1 MTIINVSSVAE
12 LYKAVNDINNAG
24 NKIVL
29 AAGKY
34 ELNPNDPEVGN
45 FLGRLELQEDME
57 LEGQPGDPGLV
68 TIDESQLPINS
79 FTVPPSFRT
88 GGIRLG
94 RGSNAIRW
102 LTIIGK
108 PDIGA
113 LSAIDTDL
121 PSAKCIITI
130 SNIIV
135 SGSQLAIDIRNPGFA
150 GKNRVITASIEKCE
164 LKNNVV
170 GGGQGISVQNAN
182 GADNCEI
189 NVTLKDNHIHH
200 NNVGIRSWNLG
211 GISST
216 TNASIKIK
224 SEADRIVD
232 NGIGLILNAGNSNTT
247 NSVAHDNDL
256 SFEAH
261 GTKIENNNGV
271 PAPLDRNLPLCQVF
285 AAGGNSTAAA
295 RKASNNKLEIKIWGT
310 QVSGGQ
316 PFDISIFGARYINP
330 IPTGTDIAGIDN
342 VAKIHLHGVSTK
354 AKIESAAS
362 IPNEPAGTNKVI
374 VITN

>member
-1 MTIINVSSVAE
+1 MTSINVSSVTE

-34 ELNPNDPEVGN
+34 ELNPNDPEAGN

-57 LEGQPGDPGLV
+57 LEGQPGHPGLV

-79 FTVPPSFRT
+79 FAVPPSFRT

-94 RGSNAIRW
+94 RRSNAIRW
-102 LTIIGK
+102 LTITGK

-150 GKNRVITASIEKCE
+150 GRNRVITASIEKCE

-182 GADNCEI
+182 GADN
-189 NVTLKDNHIHH
+189 
-200 NNVGIRSWNLG
+200 
-211 GISST
+211 
-216 TNASIKIK
+216 
-224 SEADRIVD
+224 
-232 NGIGLILNAGNSNTT
+232 
-247 NSVAHDNDL
+247 
-256 SFEAH
+256 
-261 GTKIENNNGV
+261 
-271 PAPLDRNLPLCQVF
+271 
-285 AAGGNSTAAA
+285 
-295 RKASNNKLEIKIWGT
+295 
-310 QVSGGQ
+310 
-316 PFDISIFGARYINP
+316 
-330 IPTGTDIAGIDN
+330 
-342 VAKIHLHGVSTK
+342 
-354 AKIESAAS
+354 
-362 IPNEPAGTNKVI
+362 
-374 VITN
+374 